1 MTLQPTLTTQR
12 LILRPFHPTDSATV
26 ARLAGDKSIADMTAN
41 IPHPYE
47 EPMAQIW
54 IKSHVGVYQKRSGVI
69 YAITL
74 RQNDALIGAVSLL
87 NISKGVGTLGYWLG
101 VDYWGNGFAQ
111 EASMALIQ
119 FARPHFELSGLKAMH
134 LVENRQSQSVI
145 QKLGMTYID
154 NHIIKMQGKEREV
167 CVYQQMFS
175 PQVTVATSQN

>member
-1 MTLQPTLTTQR
+1 
-12 LILRPFHPTDSATV
+12 
-26 ARLAGDKSIADMTAN
+26 
-41 IPHPYE
+41 
-47 EPMAQIW
+47 
-54 IKSHVGVYQKRSGVI
+54 
-69 YAITL
+69 
-74 RQNDALIGAVSLL
+74 
-87 NISKGVGTLGYWLG
+87 

-119 FARPHFELSGLKAMH
+119 FARPYFELSGLKAMH

-167 CVYQQMFS
+167 CVYQQIFS

>member
-1 MTLQPTLTTQR
+1 MTLQPTLTTQM

-47 EPMAQIW
+47 EPMAQVW
-54 IKSHVGVYQKRSGVI
+54 IKSHVGLYHQRSGVI

-74 RQNDALIGAVSLL
+74 RQDEVLIGAVSLL
-87 NISKGVGTLGYWLG
+87 NISEGVGTLGYWLG

-167 CVYQQMFS
+167 CVYQQIFS